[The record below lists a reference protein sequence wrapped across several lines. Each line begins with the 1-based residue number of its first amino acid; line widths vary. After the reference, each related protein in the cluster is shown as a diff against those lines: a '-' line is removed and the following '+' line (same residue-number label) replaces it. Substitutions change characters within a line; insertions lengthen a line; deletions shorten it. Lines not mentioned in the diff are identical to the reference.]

1 MEVRKTWKNWYRYVA
16 GVTGG
21 GIGAIAGLAIEHGVF
36 ITSASMQAETVNVT
50 ISASSCTSIWVTRCT
65 RK

>member
-21 GIGAIAGLAIEHGVF
+21 GIGAIAGLVRRYGERY
-36 ITSASMQAETVNVT
+36 E
-50 ISASSCTSIWVTRCT
+50 
-65 RK
+65 

>member
-21 GIGAIAGLAIEHGVF
+21 GIGAIAGLAIAAWG
-36 ITSASMQAETVNVT
+36 
-50 ISASSCTSIWVTRCT
+50 CLLPRLRC
-65 RK
+65 RWKL